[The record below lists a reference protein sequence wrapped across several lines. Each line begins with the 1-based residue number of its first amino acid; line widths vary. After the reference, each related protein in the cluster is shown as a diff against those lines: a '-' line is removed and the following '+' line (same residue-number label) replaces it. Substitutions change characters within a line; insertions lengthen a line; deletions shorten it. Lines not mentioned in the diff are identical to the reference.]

1 MLRTIDFQPRYCG
14 SYNYNIHPIE
24 YINHMHKIV
33 KVFFL
38 LILLI
43 YDPRHLILIYDPPTK
58 YASKKA
64 LAIFSNEEIW
74 KVLEQ
79 KLVL

>member
-1 MLRTIDFQPRYCG
+1 MFFSYTNSKKNIFLLRTIDFQPRYCG

-38 LILLI
+38 SALI
-43 YDPRHLILIYDPPTK
+43 DILCY
-58 YASKKA
+58 
-64 LAIFSNEEIW
+64 SNI
-74 KVLEQ
+74 
-79 KLVL
+79 